1 MLVIAKNLDE
11 FIQNIL
17 NGLPEGKLYSHVKT
31 PNSNL
36 FTFYKGLKKIL
47 YQYLAQEQDYI
58 NDLIINTSNPEIINK
73 LINKWAIEYNLVG
86 NFTLENTNDKTLN
99 LALLFFIRLKLA
111 ITKEEIIQIFADYGY
126 NVTIVNRADTL
137 TTPTY
142 ADKFT
147 LLVSVNIVSSQPN
160 SQYNVALYGTGLYFN
175 PNSNI
180 VRNILRKLF
189 PCYICIVFS

>member
-17 NGLPEGKLYSHVKT
+17 NGLPEGKLYSYVKT

-36 FTFYKGLKKIL
+36 FIFYKGLKKLL
-47 YQYLAQEQDYI
+47 YQYLVQEQDYI
-58 NDLIINTSNPEIINK
+58 NDLTINTSNPEIINK
-73 LINKWAIEYNLVG
+73 LINKWAIEYDLVG
-86 NFTLENTNDKTLN
+86 NFTLQNTNDKTLN

-126 NVTIVNRADTL
+126 NVSIINRADTVQM
-137 TTPTY
+137 PTY

-147 LLVSVNIVSSQPN
+147 LFIGIEATTSNPN
-160 SQYNVALYGTGLYFN
+160 SQYGTTLYGTGLYSSIN
-175 PNSNI
+175 TNI
-180 VRNILRKLF
+180 VKSIFRKLF
-189 PCYICIVFS
+189 PCYIQIIFV